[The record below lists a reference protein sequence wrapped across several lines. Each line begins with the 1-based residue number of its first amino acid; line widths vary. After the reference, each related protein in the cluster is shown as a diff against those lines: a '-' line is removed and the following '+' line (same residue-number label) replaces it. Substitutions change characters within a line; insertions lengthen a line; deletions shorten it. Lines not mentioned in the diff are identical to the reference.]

1 MTRIL
6 LDTNVI
12 LNDFFHR
19 NPDFGFQRIS
29 DPEQIRQVE
38 EYRNT
43 VHESL
48 LFLSL
53 QKEVQV
59 CCTTPILARY
69 GALLGDLLVPAE
81 TVLEELQYWMSNIQ
95 LVEVGANDLAESLV
109 QMENANSKV
118 DFDDYLLK
126 HISQKN
132 EIDMIVSSVPKSRE
146 FFWPVLVFKPE
157 KLKDLS
163 FSKTEG

>member
-1 MTRIL
+1 MARIL

-19 NPDFGFQRIS
+19 NSDFGFQRIS

-38 EYRNT
+38 DYRNI

-53 QKEVQV
+53 QREVQI
-59 CCTTPILARY
+59 CTTVSILARY
-69 GALLGDLLVPAE
+69 GALLGDFLVPAE
-81 TVLEELQYWMSNIQ
+81 TVAEELNYWMSNIQ
-95 LVEVGANDLAESLV
+95 LVEVGSTDLEESLS
-109 QMENANSKV
+109 QMGKAATKM

-126 HISQKN
+126 HITQKN
-132 EIDMIVSSVPKSRE
+132 KIDMIVSSVPKSRE

-157 KLKDLS
+157 KLKDLN
-163 FSKTEG
+163 FSNTLT